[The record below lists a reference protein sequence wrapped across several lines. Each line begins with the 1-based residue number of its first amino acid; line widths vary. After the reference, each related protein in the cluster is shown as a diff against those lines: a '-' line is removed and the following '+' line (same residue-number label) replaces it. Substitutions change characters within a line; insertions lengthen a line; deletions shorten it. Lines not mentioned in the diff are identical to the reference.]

1 MTALL
6 DPAMRL
12 MARLTIARKLALL
25 AALFLLP
32 LSGTLYLVFED
43 RLQGIQAD
51 HAELDGLRVVK
62 SSLDLMRD
70 VQVRRGAAASLL
82 AGNAAFRPL
91 FEAADGRIEQH
102 LDALRAAAA
111 DTGNVDIVQ
120 RTAAIADAVGALRK
134 AGLDRPAAEL
144 FGAHTALVKQ
154 IRFYIGDVAD
164 YSTLALDPQSASYY
178 LINLM
183 VTPMPRLAELAAVSR
198 GRGAAII
205 TQGGFSGPA
214 QQAEL
219 VAMAEQIREGLE
231 LARLDIARVM
241 RAAPQHRSQVEQELA
256 RLAAMDRFLA
266 TVQTRVL
273 APSGI
278 AIDAKA
284 YFDEGTAAIE
294 AVSTANLA
302 FAALIEDMLRA
313 RTDAQ
318 TRALTLVGAGALLA
332 VALAFYLFAG
342 FSHGMRGDVAR
353 VAEAVERVNAG
364 DLTVQLHSEGRDE
377 LSQTLRHLGS
387 MIETWRRLV
396 RETRVSAESVLVAA
410 GQIAQGNQDLSQRTE
425 QQASALEETAASME
439 QMTAI
444 VRQNADNAA
453 AGRNLVNEAAGLAA
467 SGGDAV
473 EQVRETMASIQ
484 GDSARVVDIV
494 GVIDAIAFQTNIL
507 ALNAA
512 VEAARAGEHGKGFAV
527 VAQEVRSLA
536 QRSASSAREIGALIS
551 HSVQRIENGFEQA
564 NHASDTIRSVVEAVR
579 RITTM
584 TSEISQASAEQSSGI
599 AQVGQAVAQM
609 DQTTQQN
616 AALVEEAAAAA
627 TTLRDQAMALERAIA
642 RYRIDAQAARLP
654 AV

>member
-1 MTALL
+1 
-6 DPAMRL
+6 

-43 RLQGIQAD
+43 RLHAIHANR
-51 HAELDGLRVVK
+51 AELDGLRVVK

-70 VQVRRGAAASLL
+70 MQVRRGAAASLL
-82 AGNAAFRPL
+82 AGNASFRPL
-91 FEAADGRIEQH
+91 YEAADGRIGQH
-102 LDALRAAAA
+102 LIALGTAA
-111 DTGNVDIVQ
+111 DATGNRAIVE
-120 RTAAIADAVGALRK
+120 RTAAIAEAVGQLRK
-134 AGLDRPAAEL
+134 AGLDRPAPAL
-144 FGAHTALVKQ
+144 FADHTELVKR
-154 IRFYIGDVAD
+154 IRFYIGDVANH
-164 YSTLALDPQSASYY
+164 STLALDAESASYY

-183 VTPMPRLAELAAVSR
+183 VAPMPRLAELAAVSR

-231 LARLDIARVM
+231 LARLDVARVL
-241 RAAPQHRSQVEQELA
+241 RAAPAHRARVEQELA
-256 RLAAMDRFLA
+256 RLAAMDGFLA
-266 TVQTRVL
+266 TLQNRVL
-273 APSGI
+273 GPTGI
-278 AIDAKA
+278 GIDAKA
-284 YFDEGTAAIE
+284 YFDEGTTAIE

-302 FAALIEDMLRA
+302 FAALVEQMLQD
-313 RTDAQ
+313 RTAAQ
-318 TRALTLVGAGALLA
+318 TRALTLVGASALLA
-332 VALAFYLFAG
+332 VALAFYLFSG

-353 VAEAVERVNAG
+353 VAEAVQRINAG
-364 DLTVQLHSEGRDE
+364 DLTVQLHSDGHDE
-377 LSQTLRHLGS
+377 LSQTLRHLGG

-396 RETRVSAESVLVAA
+396 RETRISAESVLVAA

-453 AGRNLVNEAAGLAA
+453 AGRTLVNEAAGLAT
-467 SGGDAV
+467 SGGAAV
-473 EQVRETMASIQ
+473 EQVRETMAAIQ
-484 GDSARVVDIV
+484 GDSARVVDII

-512 VEAARAGEHGKGFAV
+512 VEAARAGEHGRGFAV

-536 QRSASSAREIGALIS
+536 QRSANSAREIGTLLS

-564 NHASDTIRSVVEAVR
+564 NQASETIRSVVDAVR
-579 RITTM
+579 RIATM
-584 TSEISQASAEQSSGI
+584 TSEISQASLEQSSGI

-642 RYRIDAQAARLP
+642 RYRIDAGPARL
-654 AV
+654 AVG